1 MVPVMEEKAEER
13 MIAASGA
20 FSWHSALM
28 KVIRKTNQELVV
40 ADSSICVSVMLLCA
54 DVIVAYRVYVT
65 GMWGALVV
73 VGFLTLCAF
82 LFWRREVVVFDA
94 GRQQAEWKRVRAYK
108 LDEGNIPFS
117 GITGIGMDTSSAKNN
132 QLVYRLTMLTGDKPV
147 PLSDVFRGDKER
159 CDSVRAEILA
169 FLHLED
175 GGGVLDARATHD
187 NAIEALLRQGR
198 KVDAIELVR
207 ASEKIGL
214 AEAAGIVN
222 GIEEGMKAAN

>member
-1 MVPVMEEKAEER
+1 MVPVTQEKAEKR
-13 MIAASGA
+13 MIAASSA

-40 ADSSICVSVMLLCA
+40 ADSSIWISVVLLCV
-54 DVIVAYRVYVT
+54 DVVVAYRVYVT
-65 GMWGALVV
+65 GLWGALVV

-94 GRQQAEWKRVRAYK
+94 GRQQAEWKRVRAHK
-108 LDEGNIPFS
+108 LDEGMVPFS
-117 GITGIGMDTSSAKNN
+117 AITGIGLDTSTAKNN

-159 CDSVRAEILA
+159 CDAVRAEILA
-169 FLHLED
+169 FLHLDNREAVSS
-175 GGGVLDARATHD
+175 GRSTHD

-198 KVDAIELVR
+198 KVDAIALVQ

-222 GIEEGMKAAN
+222 GIDEKMKAAK